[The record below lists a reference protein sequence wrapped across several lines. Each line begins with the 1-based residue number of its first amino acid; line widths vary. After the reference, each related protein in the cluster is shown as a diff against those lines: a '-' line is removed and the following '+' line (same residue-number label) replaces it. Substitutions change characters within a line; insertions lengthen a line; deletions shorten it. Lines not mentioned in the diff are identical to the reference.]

1 MRALDP
7 EVMDVVWKAVEG
19 LLPDRPDSH
28 PLGCHRKRISDRLC
42 FRGILIRLVT
52 GCSWEDAERLL
63 FSQVSDT
70 TLRTRRDEWITNG
83 VFDQLCE
90 QAVDAY
96 DRIIGLDLA
105 DVCIDGSQQK
115 ARCGGDGTGPNPAD
129 RGKTGWKWSIAVD
142 GDGIPIGWAIAPAN
156 RHDSKLVEPTLA
168 AITSRGLHHDIET
181 IHADKGYDY
190 QFVDDLIAAAGIE
203 DVNISRKKKRGQ
215 PEPIRPAF
223 RIDNRWIVER
233 TNSWLIDYGQLRRNT
248 DRKTEHRLAQL
259 ALAITMLIAAKLVD
273 WRNKHTPELVPI
285 R

>member
-7 EVMDVVWKAVEG
+7 EVMDVVWNAVEG

-90 QAVDAY
+90 QAVGAY

-142 GDGIPIGWAIAPAN
+142 GEGVPIGWAIAPAN

-181 IHADKGYDY
+181 IHADMTTSSSMTSSPLPGSKTSTSHARRSEASPSR
-190 QFVDDLIAAAGIE
+190 FVPPSESTTVGLLNE
-203 DVNISRKKKRGQ
+203 PTRGSSTTDSSEETPTAKQ
-215 PEPIRPAF
+215 
-223 RIDNRWIVER
+223 
-233 TNSWLIDYGQLRRNT
+233 NT
-248 DRKTEHRLAQL
+248 DSRS
-259 ALAITMLIAAKLVD
+259 
-273 WRNKHTPELVPI
+273 WP
-285 R
+285 